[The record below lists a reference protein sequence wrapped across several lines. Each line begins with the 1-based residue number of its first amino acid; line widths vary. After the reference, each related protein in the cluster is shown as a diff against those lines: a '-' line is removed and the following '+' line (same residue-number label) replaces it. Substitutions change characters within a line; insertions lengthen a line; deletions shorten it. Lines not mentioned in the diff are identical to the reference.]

1 MTSLTRRSVLAG
13 GAAILALAA
22 AGRAGAQTKQK
33 LRFSCAFTETDLRA
47 EAYKAFAAAIKDDFD
62 FEPYWGNTLFKQGT
76 ELVALQRDNLDLCNL
91 APADI
96 SKQIPAWSLLTSAFL
111 FRDADHMKK
120 TFKSDVG
127 KEFIKMAK
135 DQLGI
140 QIITPVYFGSRSV
153 NLKPDKQIK
162 TPADMAGIKLRMPP
176 GEFWQFLGE
185 SLGANPTPVA
195 YAELYTALQ
204 TGTVDGQ
211 DNPVVA
217 SKLMKFDEVTT
228 QFVLT
233 KHVIAYDVMAIRS
246 KIWDAMKPEQQ
257 AKFQAAADKDVGREH
272 QAVRRAGSGD
282 ARVLQEG
289 RQEGLRSRTSDRL
302 PHLCAEEVRRQIRQG
317 LAEGRARDASTRSSK
332 RLASRASAARPVHG
346 CEPAS
351 SRSTVAMPM
360 HAEVDASWRGGCGGA
375 PRTSRSRCSA

>member
-1 MTSLTRRSVLAG
+1 MTKLTRRSVVVGGASTLMVSAG
-13 GAAILALAA
+13 GPALAQA
-22 AGRAGAQTKQK
+22 KQK

-47 EAYKAFAAAIKDDFD
+47 EAYKSFAAAIKDDFD

-96 SKQIPAWSLLTSAFL
+96 SKQVPAWSLLTSAYL
-111 FRDADHMKK
+111 FRDAEHMTK

-153 NLKPDKQIK
+153 NLKPDKTIR

-233 KHVIAYDVMAIRS
+233 RHVIAYDVMSIRS

-257 AKFQAAADKDVGREH
+257 AKFQAAADKTMEENT
-272 QAVRRAGSGD
+272 
-282 ARVLQEG
+282 ARFNKQEG
-289 RQEGLRSRTSDRL
+289 EVLEYFKKEGKKVYEPDQNAFRTF
-302 PHLCAEEVRRQIRQG
+302 AQ
-317 LAEGRARDASTRSSK
+317 K
-332 RLASRASAARPVHG
+332 RY
-346 CEPAS
+346 
-351 SRSTVAMPM
+351 
-360 HAEVDASWRGGCGGA
+360 VDKYGNDWPKGA
-375 PRTSRSRCSA
+375 LERINAIK

>member
-1 MTSLTRRSVLAG
+1 MTKLTRRSVVVGGASTLMVSAG
-13 GAAILALAA
+13 GPALAQA
-22 AGRAGAQTKQK
+22 KQK
-33 LRFSCAFTETDLRA
+33 LRFSSAFTETDLRA
-47 EAYKAFAAAIKDDFD
+47 EAYKSFAAAIKDDFD

-96 SKQIPAWSLLTSAFL
+96 SKQIPAWSLLTSAYL
-111 FRDADHMKK
+111 FRDAEHMTK

-153 NLKPDKQIK
+153 NLKPDKTIK

-233 KHVIAYDVMAIRS
+233 RHVIAYDVMSIRS

-257 AKFQAAADKDVGREH
+257 AKFQAAADKAMDENT
-272 QAVRRAGSGD
+272 
-282 ARVLQEG
+282 ARFNKQE
-289 RQEGLRSRTSDRL
+289 
-302 PHLCAEEVRRQIRQG
+302 
-317 LAEGRARDASTRSSK
+317 
-332 RLASRASAARPVHG
+332 
-346 CEPAS
+346 
-351 SRSTVAMPM
+351 
-360 HAEVDASWRGGCGGA
+360 AEVLEYFKKEGKKVYEPDQNAFRAYAQKKYVEKYGNDWPKGA
-375 PRTSRSRCSA
+375 LERINAIR

>member
-1 MTSLTRRSVLAG
+1 MTKMTRRSVVAG
-13 GAAILALAA
+13 GIAILAAGA
-22 AGRAGAQTKQK
+22 AGPAYTQTKQK
-33 LRFSCAFTETDLRA
+33 LRFSSAFTETDLRA
-47 EAYKAFAAAIKDDFD
+47 EAYKSFAAAIKDDFD

-96 SKQIPAWSLLTSAFL
+96 SKQIPAWSLLTSAYL
-111 FRDADHMKK
+111 FRDADHMQK

-127 KEFIKMAK
+127 REFIKTSK

-140 QIITPVYFGSRSV
+140 QIITPVYFGSRSL
-153 NLKPDKQIK
+153 NLKPDKQVK
-162 TPADMAGIKLRMPP
+162 TPEDLKGIKLRMPP

-228 QFVLT
+228 QFILT
-233 KHVIAYDVMAIRS
+233 RHVIAYDVMAIRS

-257 AKFQAAADKDVGREH
+257 AKFQAAAEKAMDENTARFEKQEAETLEYFKKEGKKVYEPDQNAFRTFAQKRYVEKYGNDWPKGALERIN
-272 QAVRRAGSGD
+272 AV
-282 ARVLQEG
+282 
-289 RQEGLRSRTSDRL
+289 
-302 PHLCAEEVRRQIRQG
+302 
-317 LAEGRARDASTRSSK
+317 K
-332 RLASRASAARPVHG
+332 
-346 CEPAS
+346 
-351 SRSTVAMPM
+351 
-360 HAEVDASWRGGCGGA
+360 
-375 PRTSRSRCSA
+375 

>member
-1 MTSLTRRSVLAG
+1 MASGLTRRSMLAG
-13 GAAILALAA
+13 GTAAVVL
-22 AGRAGAQTKQK
+22 GSTYRAQAQGKTKLK
-33 LRFSCAFTETDLRA
+33 FSATFTETDMRSD
-47 EAYKAFAAAIKDDFD
+47 AYKAFAAAIKDDFD
-62 FEPYWGNTLFKQGT
+62 FEPYWNSTLFKQGT

-96 SKQIPAWSLLTSAFL
+96 SKQIPAWSLLTSAYL

-127 KEFIKMAK
+127 REFIKMAK

-140 QIITPVYFGSRSV
+140 QIITPVYFGSRSL
-153 NLKPDKQIK
+153 NLKPDKQVK
-162 TPADMAGIKLRMPP
+162 TPEDLKGIKLRMPP

-228 QFVLT
+228 QFILT
-233 KHVIAYDVMAIRS
+233 RHVIAYDVMAIRS

-257 AKFQAAADKDVGREH
+257 AKFQAAAEKAMDENTARFEKQEAETLEYFKKEGKKVYEPDQNAFRTFAQKRYVEKYGNDWPKGALERIN
-272 QAVRRAGSGD
+272 AV
-282 ARVLQEG
+282 
-289 RQEGLRSRTSDRL
+289 
-302 PHLCAEEVRRQIRQG
+302 
-317 LAEGRARDASTRSSK
+317 K
-332 RLASRASAARPVHG
+332 
-346 CEPAS
+346 
-351 SRSTVAMPM
+351 
-360 HAEVDASWRGGCGGA
+360 
-375 PRTSRSRCSA
+375 

>member
-1 MTSLTRRSVLAG
+1 MTSLTRRSVVAG
-13 GAAILALAA
+13 GATILALAA
-22 AGRAGAQTKQK
+22 AGSAGAQTRQK
-33 LRFSCAFTETDLRA
+33 LRFSAAFTETDLRA
-47 EAYKAFAAAIKDDFD
+47 DAYKSFAAAIKDDFD

-111 FRDADHMKK
+111 FRDADHMVK

-127 KEFIKMAK
+127 KE
-135 DQLGI
+135 
-140 QIITPVYFGSRSV
+140 
-153 NLKPDKQIK
+153 QIK

-204 TGTVDGQ
+204 SGTVDGQ

-246 KIWDAMKPEQQ
+246 KIWDGLKPAQQ
-257 AKFQAAADKDVGREH
+257 AKFQAEADKMAAANIKRFDAQEVETLEYFKKEGKKVYQPDV
-272 QAVRRAGSGD
+272 AAF
-282 ARVLQEG
+282 
-289 RQEGLRSRTSDRL
+289 RSF
-302 PHLCAEEVRRQIRQG
+302 AQ
-317 LAEGRARDASTRSSK
+317 K
-332 RLASRASAARPVHG
+332 KY
-346 CEPAS
+346 
-351 SRSTVAMPM
+351 
-360 HAEVDASWRGGCGGA
+360 VDKYGKDWPKGA
-375 PRTSRSRCSA
+375 IEKINAIK

>member
-1 MTSLTRRSVLAG
+1 MPA
-13 GAAILALAA
+13 
-22 AGRAGAQTKQK
+22 AQTKQK
-33 LRFSCAFTETDLRA
+33 LKFSCAFTETDLRA

-96 SKQIPAWSLLTSAFL
+96 SKQIPAWSLLTSAYL
-111 FRDADHMKK
+111 FRDADHLKK

-127 KEFIKMAK
+127 KEFIKMAN

-140 QIITPVYFGSRSV
+140 QIITPVYFGARNV
-153 NLKPDKQIK
+153 NLKPDKKIK
-162 TPADMAGIKLRMPP
+162 TPADLPGIKLRMPP

-211 DNPVVA
+211 DNPLVT
-217 SKLMKFDEVTT
+217 SKLMKFDEVTS

-233 KHVIAYDVMAIRS
+233 SHVIGYDVMAIRS

-257 AKFQAAADKDVGREH
+257 AKFQAAADKAMDDNTAKFNAQEAGRH
-272 QAVRRAGSGD
+272 
-282 ARVLQEG
+282 RVLQEG
-289 RQEGLRSRTSDRL
+289 RQEGLRAGPERL
-302 PHLCAEEVRRQIRQG
+302 PDLRAEEVCRQIRQR
-317 LAEGRARDASTRSSK
+317 LAEGRARAHQRDQVVAAHDVT
-332 RLASRASAARPVHG
+332 APEARPAVTLTR
-346 CEPAS
+346 PARRAVRLTGS
-351 SRSTVAMPM
+351 PKPDRQTGE
-360 HAEVDASWRGGCGGA
+360 HR
-375 PRTSRSRCSA
+375 

>member
-1 MTSLTRRSVLAG
+1 MTSLTRRSVVAG
-13 GAAILALAA
+13 GATILALAG
-22 AGRAGAQTKQK
+22 AGRADAQTRQK
-33 LRFSCAFTETDLRA
+33 LRFSAAFTETDLRA
-47 EAYKAFAAAIKDDFD
+47 TAYKEFAAAIKDDFD

-111 FRDADHMKK
+111 FRDADHMVK
-120 TFKSDVG
+120 TFKSNVG
-127 KEFIKMAK
+127 KDFIKMAK

-140 QIITPVYFGSRSV
+140 QILTPVYFGSRSL

-211 DNPVVA
+211 DNPVVS

-233 KHVIAYDVMAIRS
+233 RHVIAYDVMAIRS

-257 AKFQAAADKDVGREH
+257 AKFQAAADKMSDENIKRFDAQEAETLEYFRKGGKKVYTPDVAAFRSFAQKKYVDKYGKDWPK
-272 QAVRRAGSGD
+272 D
-282 ARVLQEG
+282 AIEKIN
-289 RQEGLRSRTSDRL
+289 
-302 PHLCAEEVRRQIRQG
+302 AI
-317 LAEGRARDASTRSSK
+317 K
-332 RLASRASAARPVHG
+332 
-346 CEPAS
+346 
-351 SRSTVAMPM
+351 
-360 HAEVDASWRGGCGGA
+360 
-375 PRTSRSRCSA
+375 